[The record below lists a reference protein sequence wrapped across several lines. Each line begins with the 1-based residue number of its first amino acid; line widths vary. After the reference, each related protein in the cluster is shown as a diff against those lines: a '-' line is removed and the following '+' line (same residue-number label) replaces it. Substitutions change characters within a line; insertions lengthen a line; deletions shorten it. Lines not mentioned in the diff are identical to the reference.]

1 MASPPPPYDDI
12 TGISRTDNK
21 HTPNVSAAQ
30 YDGNARPGEL
40 VVDLTTYSL
49 YVGNSQGNLN
59 VVGSGGGGTPAG
71 NTTELQYNSLG
82 SFAGSPKLTFDNANL
97 NVGVHIIPE
106 ANITFD
112 LGTNANRFRDIWL
125 ANSTVHIG
133 DGTVSSNVDSCYL
146 ASPAAIK

>member
-59 VVGSGGGGTPAG
+59 VVGSGGGGHNIAG
-71 NTTELQYNSLG
+71 N
-82 SFAGSPKLTFDNANL
+82 
-97 NVGVHIIPE
+97 
-106 ANITFD
+106 
-112 LGTNANRFRDIWL
+112 R
-125 ANSTVHIG
+125 TVQLLYTCY
-133 DGTVSSNVDSCYL
+133 DGTAANCYV
-146 ASPAAIK
+146 AATYF